1 MMRARR
7 IRGMAGALRE
17 TQQRVSGHV
26 AVRRRFKTVAVET
39 RGLRL
44 HYVRVKLSCGQS
56 HKVSVL
62 FQDPT
67 RVEVGYIPTV
77 MVTRDQLPR
86 DPDMTRPAE
95 QCVRAW
101 SCDRRE
107 HEDATSNRFTA
118 RSGRTPCGGL
128 RR

>member
-56 HKVSVL
+56 HKVFCLVSRSNACGGRL
-62 FQDPT
+62 HPNSDGD
-67 RVEVGYIPTV
+67 E
-77 MVTRDQLPR
+77 
-86 DPDMTRPAE
+86 RPA
-95 QCVRAW
+95 
-101 SCDRRE
+101 S
-107 HEDATSNRFTA
+107 S
-118 RSGRTPCGGL
+118 RSRYDETGRTMCESMVM
-128 RR
+128 